1 MPLLLERLMTA
12 QNTHHTQAA
21 PVQPSVAVRHHDCR
35 KMAFML
41 QLQIKQSRLEN
52 VIELKIIWKT
62 IGCFPSHD
70 TGWRHDT
77 GTVWCDPPSPNCR
90 AHQQAISVRLTAE
103 TNCISDTL
111 QLRNCLNTEC
121 DATRVPDSSASIVT
135 RLRPG
140 GCGARIPA
148 AARQPFL
155 QSIQTGPGAQ
165 PPS

>member
-1 MPLLLERLMTA
+1 MPLLLEWLMTA
-12 QNTHHTQAA
+12 QHTHHTQAA

-77 GTVWCDPPSPNCR
+77 GTVWYDAPSPPQLSTPTSHLCAANNR
-90 AHQQAISVRLTAE
+90 NELYFRYSVTK
-103 TNCISDTL
+103 
-111 QLRNCLNTEC
+111 
-121 DATRVPDSSASIVT
+121 
-135 RLRPG
+135 
-140 GCGARIPA
+140 
-148 AARQPFL
+148 
-155 QSIQTGPGAQ
+155 
-165 PPS
+165 